1 MILAL
6 TAAMCLAGGLRRAA
20 AQYYTWGADA
30 PMKWSTIR
38 MPDVRMIYPDT
49 AASLA
54 ARTLFYVRTVQPSI
68 GYGFRYGPMRIPFV
82 MHPENFQSNGLVMY
96 LPKRVEFL
104 TSPAIDSYSM
114 PWYKQLVAHEYR
126 HAVQYNN
133 LNRGLIRVLSYVTGE
148 QGSTVGLLFMPLW
161 ALEGDAVMSET
172 MMSSYGRGLQ
182 PSFTMG
188 YRAMGRVGRNR
199 RDTRDRRNPDKW
211 FCGSYLDY
219 IPDHYELGYQLCT
232 YAYDRYDENV
242 WNKVVRYSVRNPYVI
257 LTTHFGL
264 RKYYDTSVGKLFRAT
279 FDDLQ
284 RFWDSLPRTGDS
296 AATLTPLPAGNH
308 TTYAWPLSL
317 GDTAVLA
324 VKSDLSRTSRFVVI
338 DRRTGRERELCRT
351 GVISTRPTMS
361 RGRVWWT
368 EYRRSLLF
376 EQRVNSRLCCM
387 DLAEGRPRTV
397 RGHFKT
403 LYPTAT
409 TEALGWVEYAPDGR
423 YTVIERRDDAPSEVR
438 YAVPSDKEI
447 HGLAWD
453 DLTRAWYVLV
463 TDDSGMWIGRIDIEG
478 LHPVTRGAY
487 ITLSDLRAG
496 GGMLYYGSIASGK
509 DEVHGYDLVARR
521 EFRLSASEYGSFD
534 PAPAGKTLLLT
545 TYDRKGYRVTFQPT
559 DSLRIPVAP
568 STLPVDLVNPPRRR
582 WEVPNLDTVRF
593 TAEDAA
599 VQQEH
604 FRAKRYRK
612 VPNLVNVHSWMPL
625 AFDPFSITDERAID
639 VNAGFTLMSQN
650 LLSSVEAYASYGWNH
665 REGSLLNLGVRYF
678 GLGLRFDLDASYGGN
693 QIFYS
698 LVSYD
703 PQSGNPV
710 YQSQPAPEKYY
721 SVGLTTTLPL
731 VFQRGY
737 HTRQLSLSAG
747 WSYSNGMVADLNKIE
762 WEEGNIHNI
771 ERVGFN
777 EGLHKL
783 SFGAGFSDHV
793 LMAHRDFAPRWGY
806 TLSASYTFDP
816 LNADFSNL
824 ISLYGQSYLPGF
836 VRHHSIL
843 VAATFQ
849 TSVGGYKFPAGYAP
863 LSYKSTQLIPH
874 GFTSSEIVSNSYTGL
889 SFDYQLPLCY
899 PEGGI
904 PSVLYVKRIRLNI
917 GGDYAQFRRPAGAG
931 MEWRRIGAVGG
942 DLLFDFNLFR
952 QPASA
957 TTTLKLSCY
966 HPSSGGVWIAA
977 SVGLPF

>member
-1 MILAL
+1 MLLAV
-6 TAAMCLAGGLRRAA
+6 CLAGGLQRAA

-30 PMKWSTIR
+30 PMKWSTTR
-38 MPDVRMIYPDT
+38 TPDVRMIYPDT

-54 ARTLFYVRTVQPSI
+54 ARTLFYIRTVQPSI

-114 PWYKQLVAHEYR
+114 PWYKQLLAHEYR

-133 LNRGLIRVLSYVTGE
+133 LNRGLIRVLSYLTGE

-199 RDTRDRRNPDKW
+199 RDTRDRRNTDKW
-211 FCGSYLDY
+211 FCGSYRDY

-232 YAYDRYDENV
+232 YAYNRYGENI
-242 WNKVVRYSVRNPYVI
+242 WDKVVHYSVRNPYVI

-264 RKYYDTSVGKLFRAT
+264 RKYYDTNVNRLFRET
-279 FDDLQ
+279 FDHLQ
-284 RFWDSLPRTGDS
+284 HFWDSLPRTGDS

-308 TTYAWPLSL
+308 TTYEWPLAL

-324 VKSDLSRTSRFVVI
+324 VKSDLGRPSRFVRI
-338 DRRTGRERELCRT
+338 DRSTGREEEICHT
-351 GVISTRPTMS
+351 GLISTRPTMS
-361 RGRVWWT
+361 RGKVWWT

-376 EQRVNSRLCCM
+376 EQRVNSRLCFM
-387 DLAEGRPRTV
+387 DLADGRPRTAP
-397 RGHFKT
+397 GHFKT

-409 TEALGWVEYAPDGR
+409 PEALGWVEYAPDGR
-423 YTVIERRDDAPSEVR
+423 YTVIEQRDDAPEAR
-438 YAVPSDKEI
+438 YAIPADKEV

-453 DLTRAWYVLV
+453 DLTRAWYVLL
-463 TDDSGMWIGRIDIEG
+463 TDDSGMWIARIDVEG

-496 GGMLYYGSIASGK
+496 GGMLYFGSIASGK

-521 EFRLSASEYGSFD
+521 EFRLSVSEYGSFD
-534 PAPAGKTLLLT
+534 PAPADGELLLT
-545 TYDRKGYRVTFQPT
+545 TYDRLGYRVTHQPS

-568 STLPVDLVNPPRRR
+568 SALPVDLVNPPRRR

-593 TAEDAA
+593 TAQDAA
-599 VQQEH
+599 EQREH

-625 AFDPFSITDERAID
+625 AFDPFSISDERAID

-650 LLSSVEAYASYGWNH
+650 LLSSAEAYVSYGWNH

-703 PQSGNPV
+703 PETGNPV

-747 WSYSNGMVADLNKIE
+747 WNYSNGMVADLNKIE
-762 WEEGNIHNI
+762 WENGNIHNI

-777 EGLHKL
+777 EGLHRL
-783 SFGAGFSDHV
+783 SFGAGFSDQV
-793 LMAHRDFAPRWGY
+793 RLAHRDFAPRWGY
-806 TLSASYTFDP
+806 LLNASYTFDP

-824 ISLYGQSYLPGF
+824 ISFYGRSYLPG
-836 VRHHSIL
+836 VARHHSIL
-843 VAATFQ
+843 FEATFQ

-874 GFTSSEIVSNSYTGL
+874 GFTSSEIVSNSYTAL

-904 PSVLYVKRIRLNI
+904 PSILYIKRIRLNL

-931 MEWRRIGAVGG
+931 LEWRRIGSFGG

-952 QPASA
+952 QPEAA
-957 TTTLKLSCY
+957 TSTLKLSCY

-977 SVGLPF
+977 AVGLPF